1 MQSGPPGRARGLA
14 ATGGGERGAG
24 DTWWPKSS
32 HSFWTRRWK
41 PSRERNE
48 PSSRSCAIAVTCAV
62 RFQPS
67 EQWTRTEERPMCT
80 WRVTVTAAR
89 STPRTCSI
97 HLQGGLAWA
106 IGSAAIGFGS
116 SPWLTD
122 PDFSS
127 SPSQPCSSRSSR
139 PWAKAWCGDR
149 GFISARNAL
158 SDARIAWMF
167 SMPMKAIC
175 VFG

>member
-24 DTWWPKSS
+24 DTS
-32 HSFWTRRWK
+32 
-41 PSRERNE
+41 
-48 PSSRSCAIAVTCAV
+48 
-62 RFQPS
+62 
-67 EQWTRTEERPMCT
+67 
-80 WRVTVTAAR
+80 AR